1 MTRKI
6 GLFAYVICIALIM
19 YVYSVSSY
27 GGERFTPYNYV
38 IKVNGK
44 KIYFDL
50 GYNHGVQKGMVY
62 QVLRGGDN
70 AETVRIAK
78 ILVTETFDSVSKAI
92 LREDFADSVIE
103 VGDWVEIV
111 LESVTGTIQPM
122 KNVQKEKNKEIQSE
136 SLVIPV
142 VRKTEGEVSRSF
154 SWTRWATLAAG
165 VATGFASVSNYRSLN
180 STNNEIEQNKR
191 TQYDVKKIRQL
202 IETGK
207 SAQTRYYIFTGISAV
222 LLSYTSYKFMLGS
235 LTAPTTFNASP
246 GYLEF
251 RFHQSF

>member
-1 MTRKI
+1 MARKI

-19 YVYSVSSY
+19 CVHSVSTY
-27 GGERFTPYNYV
+27 GRERSTPYNYV
-38 IKVNGK
+38 IKVNEK

-62 QVLRGGDN
+62 QVLRKGDN
-70 AETVRIAK
+70 AETVQIAK

-92 LREDFADSVIE
+92 LKEDFADFVIE

-111 LESVTGTIQPM
+111 LEPVTGTIQPM
-122 KNVQKEKNKEIQSE
+122 KNTQKEKNKEIQSKP
-136 SLVIPV
+136 SVIPV
-142 VRKTEGEVSRSF
+142 VRKTEEEVSKSF

-165 VATGFASVSNYRSLN
+165 VATGFASVANYRSLN
-180 STNNEIEQNKR
+180 STNNEIEQNKL

-207 SAQTRYYIFTGISAV
+207 SAQTRYYIFTGITAV
-222 LLSYTSYKFMLGS
+222 LLSYTSYKFLLVS
-235 LTAPTTFNASP
+235 RTAPTTFNASP
-246 GYLEF
+246 RYLEF

>member
-111 LESVTGTIQPM
+111 LEPVTGTIQPM
-122 KNVQKEKNKEIQSE
+122 KDIQKEKNM
-136 SLVIPV
+136 
-142 VRKTEGEVSRSF
+142 SF
-154 SWTRWATLAAG
+154 KLLKK
-165 VATGFASVSNYRSLN
+165 LN
-180 STNNEIEQNKR
+180 K
-191 TQYDVKKIRQL
+191 
-202 IETGK
+202 
-207 SAQTRYYIFTGISAV
+207 
-222 LLSYTSYKFMLGS
+222 
-235 LTAPTTFNASP
+235 
-246 GYLEF
+246 
-251 RFHQSF
+251 